1 MTSHNLTASNNLKT
15 LALSGVTL
23 LILLLMILWMAG
35 AFQSKIKPETLASSP
50 AYQGPSLTVE
60 RVTVPVFEKAT
71 GTLESKQSGDI
82 SAQVQA
88 RIKAIHVK
96 SGDSVK
102 PGDLL
107 ITLDDEAIAARTAQ
121 ARQNINALKA
131 RLAGA
136 EAHYLRTRKL
146 FAQESATQAALDA
159 AKSDYESLKSQRA
172 AAGSQLQETSSIQ
185 DFSKIRATFP
195 ARVIDRHAEPGEV
208 AYPGKK
214 LLTLY
219 DPAAL
224 RVEAYIRESVAI
236 GLQTGQS
243 LEIGI
248 EALKLT
254 LPATIEEIV
263 PAANPGARNFL
274 IKMRIDSRPGLY
286 PGLFVRIRIPQGEEQ
301 LLSIPQDYVHQVGQL
316 DVAWI
321 LNNGQIERRFVR
333 LGRTLSNGRIKVVSG
348 LSGGEQLVLPEHAL
362 AEGA

>member
-1 MTSHNLTASNNLKT
+1 MNLTENFKT
-15 LALSGVTL
+15 LALSAITL

-35 AFQSKIKPETLASSP
+35 AFQTKIEPETLEGGP
-50 AYQGPSLTVE
+50 AYKGPSLIVE
-60 RVTVPVFEKAT
+60 RIAVPVFEKAT
-71 GTLESKQSGDI
+71 GTLEAKQAGDI

-121 ARQNINALKA
+121 ARQNINALNA

-136 EAHYLRTRKL
+136 SAHFQRTKTL
-146 FAQESATQAALDA
+146 FAQESATRADLDA
-159 AKSDYESLKSQRA
+159 AKSDYESLRSQKA
-172 AAGSQLQETSSIQ
+172 AAESQLREAGHIQ
-185 DFSKIRATFP
+185 DFSKIKATFP

-224 RVEAYIRESVAI
+224 RVEAYIRESIAI
-236 GLQTGQS
+236 GLETGQT
-243 LEIGI
+243 LEVRI
-248 EALKLT
+248 EALNLD

-274 IKMRIDSRPGLY
+274 IKMRIESRPGLY
-286 PGLFVRIRIPQGEEQ
+286 PGLFVRIRIPRGEEQ
-301 LLSIPQDYVHQVGQL
+301 ILAIPQDYVHQVGQL
-316 DVAWI
+316 DVVWI
-321 LNNGQIERRFVR
+321 LRNDRIERRFIR
-333 LGRTLSNGRIKVVSG
+333 LGRKLPDGKIKVVSG
-348 LSGGEQLVLPEHAL
+348 LAGGEQLVPPNQAL
-362 AEGA
+362 SVSAR

>member
-1 MTSHNLTASNNLKT
+1 MTLPNNIKT

-35 AFQSKIKPETLASSP
+35 AFQSKIKPETLASGP

-121 ARQNINALKA
+121 ARQNINALNA

-136 EAHYLRTRKL
+136 EAHYQRTRKL

-172 AAGSQLQETSSIQ
+172 AAGSQLQEASSIQ
-185 DFSKIRATFP
+185 DFSIIRATFP

-224 RVEAYIRESVAI
+224 RVEAFIRESVAI

-243 LEIGI
+243 LEVSV

-254 LPATIEEIV
+254 LPAIIEEIV

-316 DVAWI
+316 DVVWI

-333 LGRTLSNGRIKVVSG
+333 LGRTLPDNRIKVVSG
-348 LSGGEQLVLPEHAL
+348 LSGGEQLVPPEHAL
-362 AEGA
+362 AEGV

>member
-1 MTSHNLTASNNLKT
+1 MTLPNNIKT
-15 LALSGVTL
+15 LVLSAVTL

-35 AFQSKIKPETLASSP
+35 AFQSKIKPETLASGP

-60 RVTVPVFEKAT
+60 RVTIPVFEKAT
-71 GTLESKQSGDI
+71 GTLEAKQSGDI

-107 ITLDDEAIAARTAQ
+107 ITLDDEPIAARTAQ
-121 ARQNINALKA
+121 ARQNINALNA

-136 EAHYLRTRKL
+136 EAHYQRTRKL
-146 FAQESATQAALDA
+146 FTQESATQAALDA

-172 AAGSQLQETSSIQ
+172 AAGSQLQEASSIQ

-224 RVEAYIRESVAI
+224 RVEAFIRESVAI

-243 LEIGI
+243 LEVSV

-254 LPATIEEIV
+254 LPAVIEEIV

-316 DVAWI
+316 DVVWI

-333 LGRTLSNGRIKVVSG
+333 LGRTLPDGQIKVVSG
-348 LSGGEQLVLPEHAL
+348 LSGGEQLVPPERAL
-362 AEGA
+362 AEGV